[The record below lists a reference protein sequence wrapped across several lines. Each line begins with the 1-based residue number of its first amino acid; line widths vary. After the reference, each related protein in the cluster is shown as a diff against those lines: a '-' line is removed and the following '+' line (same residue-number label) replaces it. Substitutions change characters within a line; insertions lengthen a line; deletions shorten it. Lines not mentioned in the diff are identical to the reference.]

1 MKILEKILLTGASGF
16 IGQNIIKSNKN
27 FFIYGIVN
35 KNTNNNF
42 QSNNVKYLKID
53 LLKKNFIS
61 KLPRDIDYI
70 LHFAQSPKYK
80 KDLFAIDDIMQINFN
95 ATVELLKFASLIK
108 IKKFIYASSG
118 SIYDPKSKYQL
129 RENEIIKPNS
139 AYGMSK
145 FFSERIIEK
154 YNNYFDI
161 LSLRIFFPY
170 IINSLNGKGYLNF
183 LLNNII
189 YNKENFIDLSENFY
203 FKPLDVR
210 DLSYIVLKFLKIKNQ
225 QSIINLSGLKTFES
239 YDLSKKIITKMN
251 IKKRII
257 KPKKTLNFDNS
268 NYYLNKY
275 ISKNDYKFNFD
286 ISSFIKNN
294 YL

>member
-1 MKILEKILLTGASGF
+1 MKNLKKILLTGASGF
-16 IGQNIIKSNKN
+16 IGQNIIKFNKD

-35 KNTNNNF
+35 KNINNNF

-70 LHFAQSPKYK
+70 LHFAQSPNYK
-80 KDLFAIDDIMQINFN
+80 KDLIAIDDIMQINFN
-95 ATVELLKFASLIK
+95 VTVELLKFASLIK

-118 SIYDPKSKYQL
+118 SIYEPKSKYQL
-129 RENEIIKPNS
+129 KENEIIKPNS
-139 AYGMSK
+139 VYGLSK

-154 YNNYFDI
+154 YNDYFDI

-170 IINSLNGKGYLNF
+170 MINPLNGKGYLNF

-189 YNKENFIDLSENFY
+189 CNRKDLIDLSKNFY

-210 DLSYIVLKFLKIKNQ
+210 DLSSIVLKFLYIKNQ
-225 QSIINLSGLKTFES
+225 QSVINLSGLKTFDS
-239 YDLSKKIITKMN
+239 YDLTKKIITKMK
-251 IKKRII
+251 IKKKII
-257 KPKKTLNFDNS
+257 KPKMTLNFNNS

-275 ISKNDYKFNFD
+275 ISKNDYQFNFD
-286 ISSFIKNN
+286 ISTFIKNN
-294 YL
+294 Y